1 MVTNKDGIESSELS
15 AVTFGIM
22 ITGVLTGIAIGI
34 LDTISVSVLSD
45 FSIGDIVLLSI
56 NGEEKYIVLGT
67 EESVC
72 LFVLDTEKFRSIE
85 PLIGKSDV
93 TLAELGSLV
102 FPVAE
107 IGISEEVVKFTLDED
122 GMYDSIFSSA

>member
-67 EESVC
+67 EESV
-72 LFVLDTEKFRSIE
+72 
-85 PLIGKSDV
+85 
-93 TLAELGSLV
+93 
-102 FPVAE
+102 
-107 IGISEEVVKFTLDED
+107 
-122 GMYDSIFSSA
+122 